1 MAATSKKLSIIIP
14 AYNKDAEVFS
24 SISCMVD
31 ELKHT
36 AYDWEIIVVDDASQD
51 KTLREAIRS
60 KVFNGNTH
68 RIKIYSYDLN
78 QGKGFAI
85 YYGFKQSEGGIVM
98 FADADLDLP
107 AENIPILL
115 DIFKKTKSDIVIG
128 SKRHPKSK
136 IHYPLSRKF
145 LSKNYQLLTRT
156 LFSLNLTDTQVGLK
170 VFRREVLEATF
181 PYLVVKNFAFDLELL
196 VVANKLGFAKITE
209 APIKLDYKFTST
221 IKLNAIRQILQ
232 DTLAIYYRTN
242 ILKYY
247 EIPHFRLKKDEVTI
261 TPKLKA
267 FV

>member
-1 MAATSKKLSIIIP
+1 MATSIKKLSIIIP

-85 YYGFKQSEGGIVM
+85 YWGFKQSKGRIVM

-107 AENIPILL
+107 AENIPVLL
-115 DIFKKTKSDIVIG
+115 DIFNKTQSDIVIG

-136 IHYPLSRKF
+136 IHYPLLRKF

-170 VFRREVLEATF
+170 VFKREVLEETF
-181 PYLVVKNFAFDLELL
+181 PYLVVKNFALDLELL
-196 VVANKLGFAKITE
+196 VVANKLGFATITE
-209 APIKLDYKFTST
+209 APIRLDYNFTST

-232 DTLAIYYRTN
+232 DTLAIYYRAN

-247 EIPHFRLKKDEVTI
+247 EIPHFRLETNEITI
-261 TPKLKA
+261 TSELKA